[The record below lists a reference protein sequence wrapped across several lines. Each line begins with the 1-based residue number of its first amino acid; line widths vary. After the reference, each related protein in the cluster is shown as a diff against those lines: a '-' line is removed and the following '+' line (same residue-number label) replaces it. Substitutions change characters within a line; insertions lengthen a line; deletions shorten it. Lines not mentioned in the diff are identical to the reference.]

1 MSATEIRE
9 AMLALTRR
17 LRRQRPRHYLTP
29 SQLQIL
35 GDIERSGGA
44 SAPVDLAALQGVR
57 IQSLT
62 NNLNALETEG
72 LVTRSPDPDD
82 RRRLIIRITDDGT
95 ELVAADREQR
105 DLWLAGAMN
114 SELTQLERDVLHLA
128 APILWKLA
136 RRPESGDSLD
146 FPPRSEEL

>member
-1 MSATEIRE
+1 VSATEIRE

-17 LRRQRPRHYLTP
+17 LRRQRPQHYLTP
-29 SQLQIL
+29 SQMQIL

-57 IQSLT
+57 MQSLT
-62 NNLNALETEG
+62 TNLNALEAEG
-72 LVTRSPDPDD
+72 FVTRSPDPAD
-82 RRRLIIRITDDGT
+82 RRRLSIRITSEGT

-105 DLWLAGAMN
+105 DEWLAAAMN

-136 RRPESGDSLD
+136 RRPDNGVSVDLAPGIGET
-146 FPPRSEEL
+146 